1 VPALDL
7 GGRQRVEGNEMT
19 GSTRSTLLADDGD
32 IEAAQWYVQR
42 KSEDRISAHERRE
55 WEEWASKPANAVKY
69 AEFTR
74 LHQRVASLPR
84 PSLPSAEEI
93 HADAVVTQTSLG
105 LFRKIAGRRR
115 FDRRTLQNRV
125 VAACCGGLFLLAL
138 LGGWFLNHHAMPF
151 SAVAR
156 TSVDEGSPFSESAL
170 ERMRAS
176 GRPVFVNLRA
186 SWCPTCTANERT
198 VLARN
203 PVQQMMTRKHVAYL
217 TGDWT
222 LQDPTISAE
231 LRKFGRNGVPL
242 YLLFSPGAKEPMI
255 FPQVLTE
262 HVVLRE
268 LSRLPDSRASSS

>member
-1 VPALDL
+1 
-7 GGRQRVEGNEMT
+7 MT
-19 GSTRSTLLADDGD
+19 GSTRSTLLADDRD
-32 IEAAQWYVQR
+32 IEAAQWYVRR
-42 KSEDRISAHERRE
+42 KSEDRISAHERRV
-55 WEEWASKPANAVKY
+55 WEEWTSKPANAVKY

-93 HADAVVTQTSLG
+93 RRDAVVAQTSLG
-105 LFRKIAGRRR
+105 PLQMIPGRGR
-115 FDRRTLQNRV
+115 FNHRTWQNRV
-125 VAACCGGLFLLAL
+125 IAACCGGLFLLVTLSAWL
-138 LGGWFLNHHAMPF
+138 LDHRAMQ
-151 SAVAR
+151 SAAIAT
-156 TSVDEGSPFSESAL
+156 TSVNAEGSPFSESAL

-262 HVVLRE
+262 HIVLRE